1 MAAAQEKLTDLFV
14 AIVEPLMPLIQA
26 IMDLLGPISA
36 ILSPIFAL
44 VGEIVGLVMDVLQPV
59 ITNFVKTIESR
70 VKRLTEYFQ
79 GVKEFWVGVFTLDP
93 DMILGGLEKVG
104 GAILGFIIDPFI
116 IAYEQA
122 IAQWSD
128 FKDFFKDIFGFDIEP
143 ILKKIGDSLYSL
155 IIQPFVDQFNFVKK
169 MFTDVFDYLGSMG
182 SKFVNSFSDKFIQGF
197 KNMANMASK
206 IILAPIQF
214 LMELAI
220 GALNNLIFAANKI
233 PFVNIS
239 EVEVP
244 DLAGAVAL
252 EEGGIIPA
260 TPGGMPAVVGEGGEA
275 EAVIPLSKA
284 GEMGFGGGDMT
295 ETNKL
300 LKQLISAVNS
310 GGDVFLDGNKVGKSL
325 AIATSN
331 MG

>member
-1 MAAAQEKLTDLFV
+1 
-14 AIVEPLMPLIQA
+14 
-26 IMDLLGPISA
+26 
-36 ILSPIFAL
+36 
-44 VGEIVGLVMDVLQPV
+44 
-59 ITNFVKTIESR
+59 
-70 VKRLTEYFQ
+70 
-79 GVKEFWVGVFTLDP
+79 
-93 DMILGGLEKVG
+93 
-104 GAILGFIIDPFI
+104 
-116 IAYEQA
+116 
-122 IAQWSD
+122 
-128 FKDFFKDIFGFDIEP
+128 
-143 ILKKIGDSLYSL
+143 
-155 IIQPFVDQFNFVKK
+155 